1 MNFFLLAAS
10 LCTFSFAVAWL
21 AGLLLSR
28 RLHGR
33 ADGESARAAFAA
45 GIAPLALA
53 VMAVLLLVIPAVMIY
68 EPIDTRETAGTILLA
83 GAAAGLFLLM
93 RTTVRLARMIL
104 ASHRLVLKWRQHAE
118 PLSSITTMRALSVN
132 ARYPVVA
139 VAGFARAALYIDRRV
154 LQACSADEIEA
165 IAAHELAHVHSRDN
179 WKRLLLAATCGTQHR
194 LFAAWRDAAEI
205 DADRSAGSDPRRGLA
220 LASALLKVATVAAP
234 PRLDD
239 VAVSGVQDGGC
250 VEARVRAL
258 LSVPP
263 APLQGHRRTGFLAP
277 AILLLVPLAWKPVHV
292 ALELVVNYLP

>member
-1 MNFFLLAAS
+1 MTFFLLGAALS
-10 LCTFSFAVAWL
+10 MLTFALAWL
-21 AGLLLSR
+21 AGLLFARVLSNN
-28 RLHGR
+28 
-33 ADGESARAAFAA
+33 AGEDSARAAFAA
-45 GIAPLALA
+45 GIAPLAFGLIS
-53 VMAVLLLVIPAVMIY
+53 VLLLVVPAVLIY
-68 EPIDTRETAGTILLA
+68 EPRDTREMAGAILLA
-83 GAAAGLFLLM
+83 GAAAGLFLMM
-93 RTTVRLARMIL
+93 RTTVRLARMIF
-104 ASHRLVLKWRQHAE
+104 ASHRLVQKWLQHAE
-118 PLSSITTMRALSVN
+118 PLTSITTMRALSVN

-179 WKRLLLAATCGTQHR
+179 WKRLLLSATRGTQHR
-194 LFAAWRDAAEI
+194 LFAAWRDAAERE
-205 DADRSAGSDPRRGLA
+205 ADRSAGRDPRRSLA
-220 LASALLKVATVAAP
+220 LASALLKVATVATP

-263 APLQGHRRTGFLAP
+263 APLQRSRAGFLAT
-277 AILLLVPLAWKPVHV
+277 AILLMVPLVWKPVHL